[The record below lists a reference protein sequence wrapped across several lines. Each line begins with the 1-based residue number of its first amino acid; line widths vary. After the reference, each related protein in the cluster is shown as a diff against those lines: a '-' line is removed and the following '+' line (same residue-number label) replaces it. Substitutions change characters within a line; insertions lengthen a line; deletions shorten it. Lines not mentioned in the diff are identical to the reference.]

1 MSFHEIINQV
11 ILNRKSILTI
21 TFSVVIFYTIIIYL
35 TYPLTFRATVTVLPP
50 ETNRPIG
57 LGALL
62 GNDITDLMGGGV
74 QGNSQLFME
83 ILKSR
88 TASEEVI
95 NNLNLIEIW
104 DLESMHEAVKELQK
118 KLNLE
123 LTKEGII
130 ILHIDL
136 ETNYFQRFSDQK
148 DSVKVL
154 SANIANEFVNVL
166 DKINRNKLSTKAKRA
181 RTYIEEQLLLTKDV
195 LDSAE
200 LKLSLFQKEN
210 KSISLPE
217 QVSVAIETAAKIKKE
232 IMEIEIELGL
242 LSSNLREN
250 NTQIQLLK
258 TKLAQL
264 NNQYSKIEIGSN
276 DYLLA
281 FSKVPELG
289 LQLTNLLRDVR
300 IYNEVYLLLQ
310 QQYFKEKIQENK
322 DLPTVEILDA
332 AIPPVRHSSPR
343 MLYNSF
349 LVLVISFLLMTIY
362 HLNKYKSFSKYLLKE
377 KDSV

>member
-35 TYPLTFRATVTVLPP
+35 FYPLTFRATVTVLPP

-62 GNDITDLMGGGV
+62 GNDLTDLMGGGG

-88 TASEEVI
+88 TASEDVI
-95 NNLNLIEIW
+95 NNLNLIELW
-104 DLESMHEAVKELQK
+104 ELESKHEAVKELQK
-118 KLNLE
+118 KLSLE

-130 ILHIDL
+130 ILNIDL
-136 ETNYFQRFSDQK
+136 ETAYFQRFSDQK
-148 DSVKVL
+148 DSVKNL
-154 SANIANEFVNVL
+154 SAKIANEFINVL

-181 RTYIEEQLLLTKDV
+181 RTYIEEQLVLTKEI
-195 LDSAE
+195 LDSVE

-232 IMEIEIELGL
+232 IMEIELELGL

-264 NNQYSKIEIGSN
+264 NNQYSKIEVGSN
-276 DYLLA
+276 DYLLS

-349 LVLVISFLLMTIY
+349 LVFVLSFLLMTIY
-362 HLNKYKSFSKYLLKE
+362 HLNKYKSFSKYLIRE
-377 KDSV
+377 KD